1 MTYLDHNATTQ
12 IAPEILQKMN
22 EIYGLGFLNP
32 SSVHKSGKIAKKHL
46 LEAKNRILK
55 ALNCQNPLNYDV
67 VFTSSGTEANNLALS
82 GKKFQRSPFEHES
95 VRNLPNGSDF
105 NDFSSEIAENCEFS
119 SIIWANNITGVV
131 NDVETLKNTK
141 FLHTDAVQFAGK
153 RKIDLSNG
161 KIDAITI
168 SGHKIHAPHGIACLV
183 FRKSYPI
190 SPIVVGGSQ
199 NASLHAGTYNLPA
212 IVALSH
218 AVEMVNCEGYLEK
231 YQSHTHK
238 LRQKL
243 EDFVRENGGIVVG
256 EQFDR
261 ISNTSCIAKVGVP
274 STEQLMIF
282 DQNNICVS
290 VGSACSA
297 GVVSKSPTLKAMGLS
312 DEIVG
317 SVVRVSL
324 GLSNTE
330 REIDEFCRVWKG
342 V

>member
-12 IAPEILQKMN
+12 IAQEILQKMN
-22 EIYGLGFLNP
+22 EIYALGFLNP

-55 ALNCQNPLNYDV
+55 ALNCQNPSNYDV

-82 GKKFQRSPFEHES
+82 GKNFQRSAFEHES

-105 NDFSSEIAENCEFS
+105 GSEIGENCEFS

-131 NDVETLKNTK
+131 NDVEALKKTK

-153 RKIDLSNG
+153 RKIDLSSG
-161 KIDAITI
+161 KIDAIMI

-183 FRKSYPI
+183 FKKSYPI

-199 NASLHAGTYNLPA
+199 NESLHAGTYNLPA

-218 AVEMVNCEGYLEK
+218 AIEMVNCDEYLEK
-231 YQSHTHK
+231 YQSSTHK

-243 EDFVRENGGIVVG
+243 EDFVKSNGGIVVG
-256 EQFDR
+256 EEFDR
-261 ISNTSCIAKVGVP
+261 ISNTSCIAKIGVP
-274 STEQLMIF
+274 STEQLIIF

-297 GVVSKSPTLKAMGLS
+297 GVVSKSPILKAMGLS

-330 REIDEFCRVWKG
+330 GEIDEFCSVWKG
-342 V
+342 L